1 MLVSSSG
8 PVQSTP
14 LHHSIP
20 SPTAGERERE
30 RDGRRRRSRSRSRR
44 RRPDAAPAPSP
55 SPEEAADPPLRPH
68 QPLRRH
74 PLPQAQVAAAKG
86 KDKATREL
94 QTSTTHLNKIQR
106 ISKPKVKTGGVLP
119 GPSSPPSKNTRKI
132 ARKEQPHTEPLI
144 SPLFASSKT
153 KVKTG
158 GNMLPD
164 ASTLACKKTMKVTR
178 EKQPCME
185 PLISPVYPS
194 SKTKARTG
202 DGRSGASSPSSKKTR
217 KVTSG
222 EEEQADKMELLEDT
236 SCDEEPPVPMQ
247 GFIEERRAYFAEVDA
262 FELVEEF
269 ASSGS
274 DTE

>member
-1 MLVSSSG
+1 M
-8 PVQSTP
+8 P
-14 LHHSIP
+14 
-20 SPTAGERERE
+20 
-30 RDGRRRRSRSRSRR
+30 
-44 RRPDAAPAPSP
+44 RP
-55 SPEEAADPPLRPH
+55 R
-68 QPLRRH
+68 
-74 PLPQAQVAAAKG
+74 PLPRRQRIPLSDLTNLSVVTRFLKPKVKPRTSPDSSASSIGSSTVPRIPTPPPPSALSVAVSVAAAKG

-94 QTSTTHLNKIQR
+94 QTCTTHLNKIQR

-158 GNMLPD
+158 GNVLPD

-178 EKQPCME
+178 EKQSCME
-185 PLISPVYPS
+185 PLISPLYPS

-202 DGRSGASSPSSKKTR
+202 DGRSRASSPSGKKTR

-222 EEEQADKMELLEDT
+222 EEEQADETELLDET
-236 SCDEEPPVPMQ
+236 SCDEEPPMPMQ